1 MECLP
6 LWPSYIHEKGED
18 FWAKH
23 MGLKQGVIGNSLG
36 EHIGNLGN
44 ILVASWE
51 PIGNLKGTKEK
62 FKKILP
68 SPAPHPPKKLQRKKI
83 KAL

>member
-1 MECLP
+1 
-6 LWPSYIHEKGED
+6 
-18 FWAKH
+18 

-36 EHIGNLGN
+36 EHIENLGN

-62 FKKILP
+62 
-68 SPAPHPPKKLQRKKI
+68 
-83 KAL
+83 